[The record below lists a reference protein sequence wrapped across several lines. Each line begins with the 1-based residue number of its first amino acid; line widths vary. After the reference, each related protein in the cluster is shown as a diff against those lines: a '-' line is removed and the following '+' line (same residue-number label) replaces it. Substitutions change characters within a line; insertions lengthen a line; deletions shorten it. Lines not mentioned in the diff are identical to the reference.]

1 MGSTSPLQQQMEQFR
16 VATSTDD
23 STSPSAA
30 ATHNQYFVMPDG
42 RYCSNPSIP
51 TSCSSGGVFFS
62 DMGPG
67 PGGMSSAEALSCSL
81 PYSPHDSLYYT
92 GELQYSA
99 KTAAS
104 PSSGGAPQTPQTPT
118 SIPDIILTGPGTDD
132 AALLK
137 GALQQQAKLEG
148 QSSLGSFD
156 SADLFSAE
164 EALRAG
170 LDPID
175 IDGLQIL
182 TDPDMAVISDPAA
195 EEAFRLDRS

>member
-16 VATSTDD
+16 VAAGSTDD
-23 STSPSAA
+23 SASPSAA
-30 ATHNQYFVMPDG
+30 ATQNQYFVMPDG

-51 TSCSSGGVFFS
+51 TSASSGSVFFP

-67 PGGMSSAEALSCSL
+67 SGMAGDALSCSL
-81 PYSPHDSLYYT
+81 PYSHDSLYYT
-92 GELQYSA
+92 GDLQYSA

-104 PSSGGAPQTPQTPT
+104 PSSGAPQTPQTPT

-137 GALQQQAKLEG
+137 GALQQAKMDG
-148 QSSLGSFD
+148 QSLGSFD

>member
-1 MGSTSPLQQQMEQFR
+1 MYYWRDLHLNCNVVLTVSMNVVSDSSPTIPPFVGWGPSQQSWCR
-16 VATSTDD
+16 RPNA
-23 STSPSAA
+23 
-30 ATHNQYFVMPDG
+30 
-42 RYCSNPSIP
+42 
-51 TSCSSGGVFFS
+51 
-62 DMGPG
+62 
-67 PGGMSSAEALSCSL
+67 
-81 PYSPHDSLYYT
+81 
-92 GELQYSA
+92 
-99 KTAAS
+99 
-104 PSSGGAPQTPQTPT
+104 
-118 SIPDIILTGPGTDD
+118 GPGTDD

>member
-1 MGSTSPLQQQMEQFR
+1 MGVP
-16 VATSTDD
+16 
-23 STSPSAA
+23 
-30 ATHNQYFVMPDG
+30 
-42 RYCSNPSIP
+42 
-51 TSCSSGGVFFS
+51 
-62 DMGPG
+62 
-67 PGGMSSAEALSCSL
+67 L
-81 PYSPHDSLYYT
+81 PYTHDSLYFT
-92 GELQYSA
+92 GHGD
-99 KTAAS
+99 T
-104 PSSGGAPQTPQTPT
+104 PQTPQTP
-118 SIPDIILTGPGTDD
+118 SSVPDIILTGPGADE

-137 GALQQQAKLEG
+137 GPQGSKGEVQP
-148 QSSLGSFD
+148 SPLGSFD